1 MAKIIPFKAVRPKRS
16 LANLLASRPFYTYKK
31 HLLEAKLE
39 GNPYSFLHV
48 INPEFDKEDRSQ
60 PNSVERFE
68 KVKEKYSEFKR
79 LGYFKK
85 EKNNCLY
92 IYRQTTSFG
101 IFTGIIGGAAVEDI
115 EKEIIKPHENTLSK
129 REETF
134 KTYLDTCKF
143 HAEPV
148 LLTYKDNPNIN
159 QVIAQYIENRPE
171 YEYTTTDQ
179 KTHELWIVHN
189 KTDIDQLTNLFQK
202 IGAIYI
208 ADGHHRIASS
218 RLYSQTKQQKDKEA
232 HYFLSYFISEK
243 DLKIFAY
250 HRFIKTI
257 GKVSK
262 KEFLDAIELNFI
274 LSKQANQLNPT
285 KRHEIGMYFDQQWY
299 KLIAKDAAFNEDHP
313 TASLDTQILSE
324 LILKPILGIKDLK
337 TDERVDFINGAR
349 DLNDAEALVDKS
361 QNGVAFILYPHEFK
375 EIKKV
380 ADTNSSM
387 PPKSTWIEPKIR
399 SGLTIYEL

>member
-179 KTHELWIVHN
+179 KTHELWIVDN

-274 LSKQANQLNPT
+274 LSKQASQLNPT

-387 PPKSTWIEPKIR
+387 PPKSTWIKPKIR